1 MPKAV
6 KTPKTNAMRE
16 LEGAGIPYVLH
27 TYEDDGD
34 ESVGLGVA
42 ISEQLGE
49 EPGQGFKTL
58 VCVTPSNDHVVCC
71 IPVADELDLKA
82 AARAAGEKSLA
93 MMHAKDLLA
102 ATGYVRGGCSP
113 VGTKK
118 RYRTLIDEQKRRSI
132 ACFTESNDN
141 SAMWGHYADSH
152 RGFCIEYDFQKILT
166 ACSEKCADIQHC
178 TSLMMSPA
186 IAPVIYADVRYDA
199 SQIILPLL
207 LSRMADLAHTAIK
220 PFYEDLLVIVKSLL
234 TKSSVWSY
242 ENEWRMISML
252 PDNTLFCR
260 IYSLKPTSVYIG
272 VRTDEEAANT
282 LYQIWCEKDIPCY
295 KMVPAYL
302 SGSFSIRPFEYET
315 HIEVANR
322 LKQKSML

>member
-1 MPKAV
+1 M
-6 KTPKTNAMRE
+6 
-16 LEGAGIPYVLH
+16 
-27 TYEDDGD
+27 
-34 ESVGLGVA
+34 
-42 ISEQLGE
+42 
-49 EPGQGFKTL
+49 
-58 VCVTPSNDHVVCC
+58 
-71 IPVADELDLKA
+71 
-82 AARAAGEKSLA
+82 
-93 MMHAKDLLA
+93 
-102 ATGYVRGGCSP
+102 
-113 VGTKK
+113 
-118 RYRTLIDEQKRRSI
+118 
-132 ACFTESNDN
+132 
-141 SAMWGHYADSH
+141 
-152 RGFCIEYDFQKILT
+152 
-166 ACSEKCADIQHC
+166 
-178 TSLMMSPA
+178 
-186 IAPVIYADVRYDA
+186 IYTDVRYDA

-252 PDNTLFCR
+252 PDNTLFCP
-260 IYSLKPTSVYIG
+260 IYSLKPTAVYIG

-282 LYQIWCEKDIPCY
+282 LYQICCEKDIPCY